1 MKRRAFIVGLALAAT
16 ACGGSQSTLHTLGI
30 PKGKGPIQFEVENRT
45 DSAVNNLYMVETA
58 KVKAAGRKA
67 LESGTPEQ
75 AALWRD
81 DLLTQSA
88 LEPKGKMALAVPGP
102 GRYDVR
108 AIAKD
113 GREQHVAGLKL
124 AAGGRYV
131 LELNDGGWRPPP

>member
-1 MKRRAFIVGLALAAT
+1 MKRRALLVGIAFFAI

-58 KVKAAGRKA
+58 KVKAAGTA
-67 LESGTPEQ
+67 EQ

-88 LEPKGKMALAVPGP
+88 LEPGGKMGLAVPGP

-108 AIAKD
+108 
-113 GREQHVAGLKL
+113 
-124 AAGGRYV
+124 
-131 LELNDGGWRPPP
+131 

>member
-1 MKRRAFIVGLALAAT
+1 MKRRAFIVGLVLGAV
-16 ACGGSQSTLHTLGI
+16 ACGSSQSTLHTLGI

-58 KVKAAGRKA
+58 KVKAAGPDA
-67 LESGTPEQ
+67 EAQ

-88 LEPKGKMALAVPGP
+88 LEPKGKMPLAVPGP

-108 AIAKD
+108 AVAKD